1 MSNIQE
7 IIKSRSKN
15 QQVKDFFFLFIGIA
29 IYSFGYTAFILP
41 EKVVMGGVAGL
52 SALIFYATGLP
63 TGISIWALNITM
75 LAIAFRP

>member
-41 EKVVMGGVAGL
+41 EKVVMGL
-52 SALIFYATGLP
+52 SLIH
-63 TGISIWALNITM
+63 I
-75 LAIAFRP
+75 